1 MGCCLRPRRKKTKT
15 KTDQNEPD
23 VQELTHLKDGSSSVH
38 VGPENNNSGS
48 QEKHQQECE
57 QLQKEQEEAAKER
70 DAEIARRLTKQ
81 AEALR
86 TDHES
91 QCKELQR
98 VHDQEKAS
106 MVEEFQTTQAA
117 LQAQL
122 DQLNSQVLSFREK
135 MKRVE
140 ESILN
145 RAYKRHIQEYGSP
158 GQFWEQ
164 ELQSLHFVIE
174 MKNEKLHELEKKLLN
189 LTLVME
195 RNLSLEEKVS
205 ALQQDNE
212 NLHVQIQNHVS
223 FTRQM
228 SEELQSMQEVLE
240 RETLAR
246 QQVHHEKEE
255 LLYRVLNNKTLP
267 AFQLSSVAAEVPLIA
282 T

>member
-1 MGCCLRPRRKKTKT
+1 MRCCLRPRRKKTKT
-15 KTDQNEPD
+15 KTGQNEPD
-23 VQELTHLKDGSSSVH
+23 VQELTHLKDGSISVH
-38 VGPENNNSGS
+38 VGPENNNSAS

-91 QCKELQR
+91 QRKELQR

-145 RAYKRHIQEYGSP
+145 RDYKRHIQEYGSP

>member
-1 MGCCLRPRRKKTKT
+1 MGCRGSKMRGCLRPRRKKRKT
-15 KTDQNEPD
+15 KTDENELD
-23 VQELTHLKDGSSSVH
+23 VQELTNLKDGSSSVH

-57 QLQKEQEEAAKER
+57 RLKKEQEEAAKER
-70 DAEIARRLTKQ
+70 DAEITRRLTEQ

-98 VHDQEKAS
+98 LHDQEKAS
-106 MVEEFQTTQAA
+106 MTEEFQTMQAA
-117 LQAQL
+117 L
-122 DQLNSQVLSFREK
+122 
-135 MKRVE
+135 
-140 ESILN
+140 
-145 RAYKRHIQEYGSP
+145 QEYGSP

-223 FTRQM
+223 VTRQL
-228 SEELQSMQEVLE
+228 SEDLQSLQEALE

-255 LLYRVLNNKTLP
+255 LLYRVLNNQTLP
-267 AFQLSSVAAEVPLIA
+267 AFQLSNVAAEVPIIA

>member
-1 MGCCLRPRRKKTKT
+1 MRCCLRPRRKKTKT

-23 VQELTHLKDGSSSVH
+23 VQELKDGPSSVH

-57 QLQKEQEEAAKER
+57 QPQKEQEEAAKER

-81 AEALR
+81 AEGLR

-91 QCKELQR
+91 QYKELQR

-145 RAYKRHIQEYGSP
+145 QDYKRHIQEYGSP